1 MDVNFHSELLH
12 TYLTAL
18 PHLQV
23 LFLSFLFS
31 NVQSEFK
38 KKKTKCLRHSLSFCS
53 TYVCLCTVTDKGIR
67 QEHHRECNIGAK
79 RQEREKKTRVHTHEE
94 KKKAATT
101 ATPTHLQKKKKN
113 VVSFCKLRSP
123 SLSFFPAE
131 SSTPIRANEVNDESD
146 NDNTKEDPLRW
157 CENSWKPTLIHTALP
172 PTHAYMILPSFIQRR
187 NPHSKGQ
194 KEKKEG
200 RGRGRGRRLK

>member
-1 MDVNFHSELLH
+1 MQHWCQKTRKRKENKGAH
-12 TYLTAL
+12 TRR
-18 PHLQV
+18 
-23 LFLSFLFS
+23 
-31 NVQSEFK
+31 K
-38 KKKTKCLRHSLSFCS
+38 KKGSDNS
-53 TYVCLCTVTDKGIR
+53 D
-67 QEHHRECNIGAK
+67 A
-79 RQEREKKTRVHTHEE
+79 HTS
-94 KKKAATT
+94 A
-101 ATPTHLQKKKKN
+101 KKKKN